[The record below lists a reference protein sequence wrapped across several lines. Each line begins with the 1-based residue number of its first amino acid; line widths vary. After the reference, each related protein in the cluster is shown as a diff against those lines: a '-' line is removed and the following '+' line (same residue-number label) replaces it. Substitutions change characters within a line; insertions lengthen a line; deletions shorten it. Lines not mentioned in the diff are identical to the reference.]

1 MAGCVLVRLAR
12 AGTPGPVEGTHRI
25 TASKFGVPMTPKELR
40 SRRMANGISVET
52 LARVLGV
59 SAEVLRAM
67 ENGEQPLPQDAD
79 LERAFAQVRKSE
91 T

>member
-1 MAGCVLVRLAR
+1 
-12 AGTPGPVEGTHRI
+12 
-25 TASKFGVPMTPKELR
+25 MTPKELR

-67 ENGEQPLPQDAD
+67 EDGEQPLPHDAD
-79 LERAFAQVRKSE
+79 LDRAFALVRISDA
-91 T
+91 